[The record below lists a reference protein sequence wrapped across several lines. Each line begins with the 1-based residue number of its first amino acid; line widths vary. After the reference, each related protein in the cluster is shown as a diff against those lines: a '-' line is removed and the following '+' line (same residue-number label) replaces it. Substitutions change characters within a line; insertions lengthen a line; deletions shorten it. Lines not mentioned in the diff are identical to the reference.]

1 MASAPVT
8 NIVCFTCNPFQT
20 NCFLA
25 HSAGEAVLV
34 DASSF
39 EPHEHARIEHYI
51 RQHGLRIRRLLLTH
65 AHIDH
70 LYGCAHFEKRFSLQ
84 WEIHPEAN
92 PMLKQAA
99 FQAMLLGAPSVDVPG
114 TRPTLREGDTIEF
127 GDSTWQILHTPG
139 HAPGSVCFVDADSGF
154 ILVGD
159 VLFKGSIGRTDLP
172 SGSLPILMRS
182 IYDKLMPLPDD
193 TVVYSGHGPATTI
206 GQERR
211 NNPFLH

>member
-1 MASAPVT
+1 MTTIA
-8 NIVCFTCNPFQT
+8 CFTCNPFQT

-39 EPHEHARIEHYI
+39 EPHEHAGIEQYME
-51 RQHGLRIRRLLLTH
+51 QHGLRMRHLLLTH

-70 LYGCAHFEKRFSLQ
+70 LYGCSHFGKRYSLPWQ
-84 WEIHPEAN
+84 IHPEAD

-99 FQAMLLGAPSVDVPG
+99 FQAMLLGAPPVSAPD
-114 TRPTLREGDTIEF
+114 TRPALREGDAICF
-127 GDSTWQILHTPG
+127 GTSTWQILHTPG
-139 HAPGSVCFVDADSGF
+139 HAPGSVCFVDAESGF

-159 VLFKGSIGRTDLP
+159 VLFMGSIGRTDLP
-172 SGSLPILMRS
+172 SGSLPLLMRS
-182 IYDKLMPLPDD
+182 IFDKLMPLPDD
-193 TVVYSGHGPATTI
+193 MVVYSGHGPATTI

-211 NNPFLH
+211 TNPFLQ